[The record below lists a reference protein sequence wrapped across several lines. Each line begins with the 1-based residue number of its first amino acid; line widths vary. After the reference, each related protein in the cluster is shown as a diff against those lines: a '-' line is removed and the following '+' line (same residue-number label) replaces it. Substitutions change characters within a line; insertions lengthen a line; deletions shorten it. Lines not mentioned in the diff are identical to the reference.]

1 MAAPL
6 AAEVLGVG
14 NATATAQ
21 AQLRALSAAIALVST
36 GIVAAGSSSTADL
49 SNAFITNINALSSIL
64 AYYQVAFANLNG
76 NATS

>member
-1 MAAPL
+1 MTTPL

-21 AQLRALSAAIALVST
+21 AQLKALSAAIALVST
-36 GIVAAGSSSTADL
+36 NVNGSTGTIDL
-49 SNAFITNINALSSIL
+49 SNAFIANINALSSIL
-64 AYYQVAFANLNG
+64 QYYQVAFANLNG